1 MFAVGT
7 RMLSRG
13 EGTWEE
19 LCKNG
24 EEEKCF
30 AKFTMVFHARSWEMM
45 LLGCCDIVD

>member
-7 RMLSRG
+7 RMLRRG
-13 EGTWEE
+13 ERNQEE

-30 AKFTMVFHARSWEMM
+30 AEITLVFHAHSWEKM
-45 LLGCCDIVD
+45 LLGCCDIAD

>member
-7 RMLSRG
+7 RMLRWG
-13 EGTWEE
+13 EGNREE

-30 AKFTMVFHARSWEMM
+30 AEVAVVFHAHSREMF
-45 LLGCCDIVD
+45 LGCCDIMD